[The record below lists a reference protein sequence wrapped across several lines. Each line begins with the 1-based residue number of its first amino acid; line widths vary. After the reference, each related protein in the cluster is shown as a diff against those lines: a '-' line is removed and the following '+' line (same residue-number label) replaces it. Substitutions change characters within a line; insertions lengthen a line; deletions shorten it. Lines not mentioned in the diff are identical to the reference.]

1 MNILISEFTGLGNS
15 IMIVPLIYNLNKKLP
30 TAKITLIGDNRYGG
44 LDIFRYDQKIY
55 EIINYKNLNFFQKI
69 KFFFFINKYNF
80 LLVSAESGINIIL
93 FFLLNFFFKNKII
106 ITENLFK
113 SYLYKIKLINRI
125 IFFVSLKIRSIF
137 KKEINIIKL
146 DKDLHE
152 VQANLLLGKFISRE
166 IEIRET
172 GYGNFNYYYNRTILK
187 KLNLKENEYVCIQ
200 PLCSSGLKTTKNW
213 GLDKF
218 QTLIKNNFFDN
229 FKIVFLGDKIEK
241 EIVGNFFKT
250 EKIVNLLGLTNLDDL
265 INLIKFTK
273 FTICH
278 DSGILHLSELLNKKS
293 ISIWG
298 PTYLKKSGPISK
310 NGSYVYN
317 SQSCSPCWGTFGD
330 QISDI
335 EAYER
340 CENNFACMKKIT
352 PEHVIQIIK
361 KNIK

>member
-15 IMIVPLIYNLNKKLP
+15 IMIVPLIHNLKKKIP

-44 LDIFRYDQKIY
+44 LDVFKYDKKIY
-55 EIINYKNLNFFQKI
+55 EIIYYKNLNFFQKL
-69 KFFFFINKYNF
+69 KFFFYINKYNY
-80 LLVSAESGINIIL
+80 LLISAESGINIIF
-93 FFLLNFFFKNKII
+93 FFLINLFFKNEII

-125 IFFVSLKIRSIF
+125 FFFVSLKIRFIF
-137 KKEINIIKL
+137 KKKINIIKL
-146 DKDLHE
+146 DVNLHE
-152 VQANLLLGKFISRE
+152 VQANLLLGKFISKK
-166 IEIRET
+166 IEICET
-172 GYGNFNYYYNRTILK
+172 GYGNFSYNYNKTILK
-187 KLNLKENEYVCIQ
+187 KLNLKENEYICIQ
-200 PLCSSGLKTTKNW
+200 PLCASGLVTTKNW

-218 QTLIKNNFFDN
+218 QTLIKNNFFNN
-229 FKIVFLGDKIEK
+229 FKIVFLGDKKEK
-241 EIVGNFFKT
+241 EIVGNLFKS
-250 EKIVNLLGLTNLDDL
+250 EKIINLLGLTSLDDL
-265 INLIKFTK
+265 MNLIKFTR

-310 NGSYVYN
+310 NGFYVYN

-352 PEHVIQIIK
+352 PEHVIKIIK